1 MVLVKNLKCLDPFFF
16 GQIRSE
22 EVFGAVLDRKQA
34 ILTKKYQFEKVENLT
49 FFLRGLSM
57 VLVKNLNFVIFSV
70 SAKTM
75 GKKSVW

>member
-34 ILTKKYQFEKVENLT
+34 ILTIKI
-49 FFLRGLSM
+49 S
-57 VLVKNLNFVIFSV
+57 I
-70 SAKTM
+70 
-75 GKKSVW
+75 